1 LLSMLELSSHRQSPP
16 WEPSQNGSLRL
27 HHGNDLVKELEDARP
42 SFEAVPAEF
51 VFSQKMLA

>member
-1 LLSMLELSSHRQSPP
+1 MLELSSHRQRPP

-27 HHGNDLVKELEDARP
+27 HHGNDLAKELEDARP